1 MDSGR
6 VLVALHEQEKWR
18 ERRARLEARLR
29 SVQARRRFLQREL
42 EAVQRRVERLE
53 EALAGAPGARV
64 PWDGSF
70 ARMDR

>member
-6 VLVALHEQEKWR
+6 VLTALQEQEKWR
-18 ERRARLEARLR
+18 DRRARLEARLR

-53 EALAGAPGARV
+53 EASASVPGGSTR
-64 PWDGSF
+64 WDSY